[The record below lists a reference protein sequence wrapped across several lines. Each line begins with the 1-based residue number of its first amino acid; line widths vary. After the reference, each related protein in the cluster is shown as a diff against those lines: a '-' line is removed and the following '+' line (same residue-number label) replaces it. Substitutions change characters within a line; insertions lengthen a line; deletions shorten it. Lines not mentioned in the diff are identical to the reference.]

1 MSSIFVPTTLLD
13 KKRKAMKQEVLE
25 VLEVRSAKTRKI
37 GTPDVKSRKYNG
49 SPNLKLKKVKTEPR
63 QKIRQ
68 LLRACIPLDELR
80 FRSGQRVNNQGL

>member
-1 MSSIFVPTTLLD
+1 
-13 KKRKAMKQEVLE
+13 MKQKVLE
-25 VLEVRSAKTRKI
+25 VLEVRNAKSRKI

-68 LLRACIPLDELR
+68 ILRSCIPLEELKP
-80 FRSGQRVNNQGL
+80 SGKVAQSNS